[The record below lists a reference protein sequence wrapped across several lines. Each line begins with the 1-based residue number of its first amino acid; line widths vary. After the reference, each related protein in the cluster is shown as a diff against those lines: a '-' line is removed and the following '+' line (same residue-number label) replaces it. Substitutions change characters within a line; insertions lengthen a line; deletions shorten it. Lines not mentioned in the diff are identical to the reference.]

1 MAAPDKGR
9 SVIDLYYM
17 PPLTIENVDDTGL
30 ENLKAAIILEACK
43 SYVRA
48 CHLYKHAK
56 SDAIR
61 QIAERRIQEESIFF
75 RSGWFKTLGGE
86 DLDGE
91 KVMHVLRY
99 DTPRKWLTQ
108 EERRELDAAEKRS
121 AADGLSDDDGA
132 GIVRSGAGSMAGG
145 KASAWRSGKKCDRQS
160 GAYDSGRDPGQ
171 LGQADGPAGTAD
183 RGSRD
188 KGGIERSGSKKRQ
201 GDPRGG
207 FCATVL
213 RGEG

>member
-1 MAAPDKGR
+1 MAAPDRGR
-9 SVIDLYYM
+9 SAIDLYCM
-17 PPLTIENVDDTGL
+17 PPLTIENVDETGL
-30 ENLKAAIILEACK
+30 ENLKAAIILDACK
-43 SYVRA
+43 AYVRA

-56 SDAIR
+56 NDAVR
-61 QIAERRIQEESIFF
+61 QIAERRIQEEAIFF
-75 RSGWFKTLGGE
+75 RSGWLKTLGGE

-121 AADGLSDDDGA
+121 AADGLSDDDGE

-171 LGQADGPAGTAD
+171 LGQADGPAAEAD
-183 RGSRD
+183 SRAGA
-188 KGGIERSGSKKRQ
+188 KGGIERAGSEKRERST
-201 GDPRGG
+201 GGG

>member
-9 SVIDLYYM
+9 SAIDLYYM
-17 PPLTIENVDDTGL
+17 PPLTVENVDETGL

-43 SYVRA
+43 SYVKA

-56 SDAIR
+56 SDAVR
-61 QIAERRIQEESIFF
+61 QIAERRIQEEAIFF
-75 RSGWFKTLGGE
+75 RSAWFKTLGGE

-160 GAYDSGRDPGQ
+160 GAYDSGRDHGQ
-171 LGQADGPAGTAD
+171 LGQADGLAGTAD

-188 KGGIERSGSKKRQ
+188 KGGSERSGSKKRQ

>member
-1 MAAPDKGR
+1 MDQQRGR
-9 SVIDLYYM
+9 SAIDLYYM
-17 PPLTIENVDDTGL
+17 PPLTVENVDDEGL

-43 SYVRA
+43 SYVKA

-61 QIAERRIQEESIFF
+61 QIAERRIQEEAIFF

-91 KVMHVLRY
+91 KIMHVLRY

-121 AADGLSDDDGA
+121 AADGLSDDDGE

-171 LGQADGPAGTAD
+171 LGQADDPAAAAD
-183 RGSRD
+183 RGARA
-188 KGGIERSGSKKRQ
+188 KGGIERSGGEKRERST
-201 GDPRGG
+201 GGG

>member
-1 MAAPDKGR
+1 MGREGR
-9 SVIDLYYM
+9 SNIDLYYM
-17 PPLTIENVDDTGL
+17 PPLTVENVDETGL

-56 SDAIR
+56 SDAVR
-61 QIAERRIQEESIFF
+61 QIAERRIQQEEAIFF

-91 KVMHVLRY
+91 KIMHVLRY

-132 GIVRSGAGSMAGG
+132 GIVRSGAGSVAGG
-145 KASAWRSGKKCDRQS
+145 KASNKIK
-160 GAYDSGRDPGQ
+160 
-171 LGQADGPAGTAD
+171 
-183 RGSRD
+183 
-188 KGGIERSGSKKRQ
+188 
-201 GDPRGG
+201 
-207 FCATVL
+207 
-213 RGEG
+213 

>member
-1 MAAPDKGR
+1 MDQQRGR
-9 SVIDLYYM
+9 SAIDLYYM
-17 PPLTIENVDDTGL
+17 PPLTVENIDETGL

-56 SDAIR
+56 SEAVR
-61 QIAERRIQEESIFF
+61 QIAERRIQEEAIFF

-99 DTPRKWLTQ
+99 DTPRKWLTM

-183 RGSRD
+183 RGSWGKD
-188 KGGIERSGSKKRQ
+188 GIERSGSEKRQ